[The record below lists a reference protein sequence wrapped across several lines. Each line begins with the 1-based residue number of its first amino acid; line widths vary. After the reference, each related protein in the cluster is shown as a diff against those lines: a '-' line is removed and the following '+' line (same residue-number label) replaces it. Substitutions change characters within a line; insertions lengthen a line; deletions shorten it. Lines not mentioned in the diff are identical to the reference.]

1 MTVSGM
7 TKDVTSTKELI
18 LVVTMVTMNQTTCL
32 MITLMMV
39 KLVPTSK
46 SGSLVMRN
54 LPAKIGMAVVIPKHS
69 ETPTIAAIGMA
80 KNVRM
85 NFGSIATGKKK
96 KTAHGCP
103 AKTQTTSE
111 DSKRAKILA
120 IKKLRANFREN
131 QEMLTLMSSI
141 FRCSSTALGIGFRSK
156 KCALE
161 DSSATAM
168 SE

>member
-7 TKDVTSTKELI
+7 TKDVTSTKEVI
-18 LVVTMVTMNQTTCL
+18 LVVTMVTMVTMIQATCL

-46 SGSLVMRN
+46 SGSLAMRD
-54 LPAKIGMAVVIPKHS
+54 LYYQIGMAVVIPKHR

-103 AKTQTTSE
+103 AKTKTTSE

-120 IKKLRANFREN
+120 MKKL
-131 QEMLTLMSSI
+131 
-141 FRCSSTALGIGFRSK
+141 
-156 KCALE
+156 
-161 DSSATAM
+161 
-168 SE
+168 